1 MGAPERGTAAGLL
14 REICIDAFRMA
25 STSNGKSANTTGIIG
40 LGLMGRAMAARLRGA
55 GFELLGWDRD
65 AERLDEFVRTG
76 LGRAAAGEDEVFRE
90 CSRIILSLPDSD
102 VVNRVLQNGA
112 RVLQAGQIIIDTS
125 TGDPSSAGSLGVAL
139 QEQGAYYL
147 DATIS
152 GSSVQVADGSAVLMV
167 GGDDTAFAACGDLF
181 AMLGAKAFHT
191 GPCGSGAKMK
201 LVTNLVLGLNRAAL
215 AEGLAFARDLD
226 LDPVRTLEIMR
237 GSMAWSRIMDTK
249 GAKMLTRDFTPQ
261 ARLSQ
266 HLKDV
271 RLMLSAAKTKL
282 PLTEAH
288 RELLERAESLGC
300 GDLDNSAIIRAYE

>member
-1 MGAPERGTAAGLL
+1 
-14 REICIDAFRMA
+14 MA
-25 STSNGKSANTTGIIG
+25 SATNGMSANTTGIIG
-40 LGLMGRAMAARLRGA
+40 LGLMGRAMAERLRGA

-65 AERLDEFVRTG
+65 GERVEDLVRNG
-76 LGRAAAGEDEVFRE
+76 QGRGAAGEDEVFRE

-102 VVNRVLQNGA
+102 VVNRVLRNGA

-125 TGDPSSAGSLGVAL
+125 TGDPPSAESLGAAL
-139 QEQGAYYL
+139 HKQGAHYL
-147 DATIS
+147 DATVS

-167 GGDDTAFAACGDLF
+167 GGDDSVFAACGDLF
-181 AMLGAKAFHT
+181 ANLGAKAFHT

-249 GAKMLTRDFTPQ
+249 GGKMLTRDFSPQ

-271 RLMLSAAKTKL
+271 RLMLSAATTKL

-288 RELLERAESLGC
+288 RALLEKAESLGC